1 MSNTILIIP
10 VMTEKALKK
19 DNVYVFQVDQK
30 ATKPQVK
37 KIIEK
42 MYSVTVG
49 EIRTVVLKGKNKAVG
64 KKRTLKKQPHKK
76 KAYITLTKGEIVDI
90 KVK

>member
-1 MSNTILIIP
+1 M
-10 VMTEKALKK
+10 
-19 DNVYVFQVDQK
+19 FQVDQK

-64 KKRTLKKQPHKK
+64 KKTNSKKQPHKRK
-76 KAYITLTKGEIVDI
+76 HI
-90 KVK
+90 

>member
-1 MSNTILIIP
+1 M
-10 VMTEKALKK
+10 
-19 DNVYVFQVDQK
+19 FQVDQK

-49 EIRTVVLKGKNKAVG
+49 EIRTVVLKGKNKAVE
-64 KKRTLKKQPHKK
+64 KNEL
-76 KAYITLTKGEIVDI
+76 
-90 KVK
+90 